1 MLQETI
7 DKKIKQLKNG
17 LRSVIKR
24 KILFGYIFKELLS
37 PFSLGLFVFTFILFM
52 NKILRLMDMIVNKG
66 VGLGEVISLMGLLLP
81 SLLVLTIPMSILL
94 AILIVLGRLSA
105 DSEMIAMKASGIS
118 LHQTLLPFAVFC
130 VLGFL
135 LTNFLTLQA
144 LPEGNRAFRSRLF
157 EIVKKHSEANLEQGV
172 FNDTFEG
179 MVVYI
184 NGFNRKE
191 KRIDGILVSD
201 RREPNLPVVLVAENA
216 IILSEPEKMRMVFKL
231 FNGSLHRLD
240 RQSMSY
246 QYALFNTYEMNIN
259 LETSEEKRKIKY
271 REMGLKELIKL
282 SRERQRNKKSS
293 TKIDIEI
300 HQRFAFPF
308 ACIVFGLLGVP
319 LGSCWRRG
327 GRSYGFVLS
336 IGIVFIYYLV
346 LNIGENLAKSGYL
359 FAFMGIWMPNVI
371 LGSLGIY
378 LFRKVAREEPIPLQW
393 IGAEYLKPAFE
404 KIKQWFLKKK

>member
-1 MLQETI
+1 M
-7 DKKIKQLKNG
+7 
-17 LRSVIKR
+17 
-24 KILFGYIFKELLS
+24 
-37 PFSLGLFVFTFILFM
+37 
-52 NKILRLMDMIVNKG
+52 
-66 VGLGEVISLMGLLLP
+66 
-81 SLLVLTIPMSILL
+81 
-94 AILIVLGRLSA
+94 
-105 DSEMIAMKASGIS
+105 
-118 LHQTLLPFAVFC
+118 
-130 VLGFL
+130 
-135 LTNFLTLQA
+135 
-144 LPEGNRAFRSRLF
+144 
-157 EIVKKHSEANLEQGV
+157 
-172 FNDTFEG
+172 
-179 MVVYI
+179 
-184 NGFNRKE
+184 
-191 KRIDGILVSD
+191 
-201 RREPNLPVVLVAENA
+201 LVAENA
-216 IILSEPEKMRMVFKL
+216 IILSEPEKLRMVFKL

-246 QYALFNTYEMNIN
+246 QYALFNTYEMKIH
-259 LETSEEKRKIKY
+259 LETSEEERKIKY
-271 REMGLKELIKL
+271 REMGLKELLKL
-282 SRERQRNKKSS
+282 SRERQRTKKSS
-293 TKIDIEI
+293 TKIDVEI